1 MRKVQRNT
9 RALSLSRE
17 TLRKLNE
24 RQLRAIAGNTTL
36 EDTEIDPTTF
46 GPTWGSCTWY
56 QCSC

>member
-24 RQLRAIAGNTTL
+24 RQLRGIAGNTTL
-36 EDTEIDPTTF
+36 EDSEIDPTTF